1 MQAHRTKAIVSEN
14 GSLTIERVPFPAG
27 KPVEVVVFPAQSQS
41 RQGERYPLRGTPIRF
56 DDPNEPVAQSD
67 WEVLR

>member
-14 GSLTIERVPFPAG
+14 GSLTIERLPFPAG
-27 KPVEVVVFPAQSQS
+27 KPVEVVVFPARNPSAA
-41 RQGERYPLRGTPIRF
+41 GERYPLRGTPIRF
-56 DDPNEPVAQSD
+56 DDPTEPVEESD